1 MLICLRDEKQ
11 IDWLKSY
18 YNIFKELGPW
28 IEEHYSSGMLWNPK
42 GIAPAEAAK
51 NVSTTAPAA
60 SAGGPPPPPPPPGP
74 PPMFDVTS
82 SGPPPPPAPAP
93 TSGTGAAGLGAVF
106 ADLNKGDAVTK
117 GLRKVDKSEM
127 THKNPALRASSTV
140 PERSNSQGSVGRAKS
155 PLPPKA
161 RKPESMRTKKPPR
174 KELDGSKWYI
184 ENYENESSP
193 ITIDAEIH
201 HSILISRC
209 AKTTIIVNGKANAIS
224 IDNCSRLALV
234 VESLVSSVDV
244 IKAQNLEMQVTGV
257 LPTILMDQVDGAS
270 VYLSDESKNTEVYSS
285 KCSSINLNLIEGEE
299 GDYKENALPEQ
310 IRTYIKDG
318 KLVSE
323 IVEHAG

>member
-1 MLICLRDEKQ
+1 M
-11 IDWLKSY
+11 
-18 YNIFKELGPW
+18 
-28 IEEHYSSGMLWNPK
+28 GMLWNSK
-42 GIAPAEAAK
+42 GVAPAEAAK
-51 NVSTTAPAA
+51 SVGAA
-60 SAGGPPPPPPPPGP
+60 SGPPAPPTAGAGGPPPPPPPPPGP
-74 PPMFDVTS
+74 PPLFDITS
-82 SGPPPPPAPAP
+82 AGPPPPPAP
-93 TSGTGAAGLGAVF
+93 SGGSSSAGLGAVF

-127 THKNPALRASSTV
+127 THKNPSLRASSTV
-140 PERSNSQGSVGRAKS
+140 PERSNSQGSITRGKS

-184 ENYENESSP
+184 EHYDNESSP
-193 ITIDAEIH
+193 ITIDAEIQ

-209 AKTTIIVNGKANAIS
+209 AKTTIIINGKANAIS

-234 VESLVSSVDV
+234 VDSLVSSVDV
-244 IKAQNLEMQVTGV
+244 IKAQNLEVQVTGV

-270 VYLSDESKNTEVYSS
+270 IYLSDESKDTEIYSS
-285 KCSSINLNLIEGEE
+285 KCSGVNLNIIEGEE

-310 IRTYIKDG
+310 IRTFVKDG

-323 IVEHAG
+323 IMEHSG